1 MNDTA
6 WLILAVAVGLV
17 AAFLWVQRE
26 LWVIRRRRK
35 RPREDR

>member
-6 WLILAVAVGLV
+6 WLILAVAVAIV

-26 LWVIRRRRK
+26 LWVMRRRK
-35 RPREDR
+35 RAREDR